1 MSRPRA
7 AAVWLLAGIGCVCA
21 LVARTA
27 CAAGAVEMQVERIVV
42 QMIDEYNQA
51 MEAGDPQSWLRYFT
65 DNARRHSPL
74 SDQQG
79 KPDVAAYY
87 AWEFKTFQTRC
98 VTKSIL
104 VSGRS
109 AAVVFDWEG
118 VHKPSG
124 APVKLEMAA
133 IYEMASSG
141 KFDAVSLYF
150 DTAKVRQMFAADGVG
165 SR

>member
-1 MSRPRA
+1 MIRSR
-7 AAVWLLAGIGCVCA
+7 AVAVGLWALLACSCA
-21 LVARTA
+21 FLARTA

-51 MEAGDPQSWLRYFT
+51 MEAGDPQPWLRYFT

-79 KPDVAAYY
+79 KTQVADYY
-87 AWEFKTFQTRC
+87 AWEFKTFQAKY

-104 VSGRS
+104 ISGRT

-118 VHKPSG
+118 VYKPSG
-124 APVKLEMAA
+124 TPVKLEMAA

-141 KFDAVSLYF
+141 KFEAVSFYF
-150 DTAKVRQMFAADGVG
+150 DTAKVRQMFAADTAA